1 MAEKK
6 VPSKQDLLERLT
18 PEQYR
23 ITQEAGTEPPFSGG
37 YDGHK
42 EAGMYH
48 CVCCGRELFS
58 SGEKY
63 DSGSGWPSFW
73 SPNEGRVA
81 TKIDYWLIIPRT
93 EYHCV
98 RCGGHQGHLFGDGP
112 PPTGKRWCNNGL
124 ALQFVPS
131 GKPLPE
137 LRS

>member
-6 VPSKQDLLERLT
+6 VPSKRDLLERLT

-23 ITQEAGTEPPFSGG
+23 ITQEAGTEPPFSGD

-58 SGEKY
+58 SGQKY

-73 SPNEGRVA
+73 SPAASDAVA
-81 TKIDYWLIIPRT
+81 TRQDSAHGMSR
-93 EYHCV
+93 EEV
-98 RCGGHQGHLFGDGP
+98 RCANCSAHLGHVFPDGP
-112 PPTGKRWCNNGL
+112 QPTGQRYCINSA
-124 ALQFVPS
+124 ALGFERDEVD
-131 GKPLPE
+131 
-137 LRS
+137 

>member
-23 ITQEAGTEPPFSGG
+23 ITQEAGTEPPFSGD

-63 DSGSGWPSFW
+63 G
-73 SPNEGRVA
+73 
-81 TKIDYWLIIPRT
+81 
-93 EYHCV
+93 
-98 RCGGHQGHLFGDGP
+98 
-112 PPTGKRWCNNGL
+112 
-124 ALQFVPS
+124 
-131 GKPLPE
+131 
-137 LRS
+137 

>member
-6 VPSKQDLLERLT
+6 APSKQDLLERLT

-23 ITQEAGTEPPFSGG
+23 ITQEAGTEPPFSGD

-58 SGEKY
+58 SDQKY

-73 SPNEGRVA
+73 SPAASDAVA
-81 TKIDYWLIIPRT
+81 TRQDSAHGMSREEVLCANCSA
-93 EYHCV
+93 HL
-98 RCGGHQGHLFGDGP
+98 GHVFPDGP
-112 PPTGKRWCNNGL
+112 QPTGQRYCINSA
-124 ALQFVPS
+124 ALGF
-131 GKPLPE
+131 E
-137 LRS
+137 RDEDD